1 MNRLAELNGTSSPAS
16 GRGDTAAISTN
27 GPAKIVVR
35 NLVKVFGSRTELALQ
50 MLADGLHKDEIFKR
64 TGQVV
69 GVQNASFEIRSG
81 EIFVIMGLSG
91 SGKSTLIRLL
101 NRLLEPTAGEVL
113 VDGQNVASMDRRQL
127 IDLRRRDMGMVF
139 QSFALMPHRTVLEN
153 AAFGLEVARVGKDQR
168 EKRAMQV
175 LEQVG
180 LAAFA
185 NKRPAE
191 LSGGMQQRVGLARAL
206 AVDPSL
212 MLMDEAFSAL
222 DPLKRHE
229 MQRVLLDL
237 QRDHKRTIVF
247 VSHDLD
253 EAFRIGDR
261 IAIMEGGCVVQVGD
275 PHEIARHPA
284 NDYVR
289 AFFRGVDL
297 TRHMTVGDIARTDQ
311 VPVFPVPSDLPA
323 EFGAAIEHLRSIK
336 RHYGFLVDPTQHL
349 IGVVSIDSLSR
360 CLGQPRPALADALLS
375 HVPPLTGASPFREVL
390 GQVARNPHPFPVVD
404 GDGTYVGAVTQTI
417 LLEHLCDEETRNA

>member
-1 MNRLAELNGTSSPAS
+1 MNA
-16 GRGDTAAISTN
+16 
-27 GPAKIVVR
+27 PAKIVVR
-35 NLVKVFGSRTELALQ
+35 NLVKVFGNRAPIALQ
-50 MLADGLHKDEIFKR
+50 MLAQGLHKDEIFRR

-101 NRLLEPTAGEVL
+101 NRLLEPTSGEVM
-113 VDGQNVASMDRRQL
+113 VDGQDVASMDRRQL
-127 IDLRRRDMGMVF
+127 IELRRRDMSMVF
-139 QSFALMPHRTVLEN
+139 QSFALMPQRTVLDN
-153 AAFGLEVARVGKDQR
+153 AAFGLEVAGTAR
-168 EKRAMQV
+168 EERERRAMQV

-180 LAAFA
+180 LGAFA
-185 NKRPAE
+185 RKLPSE

-206 AVDPSL
+206 AVNPSL

-229 MQRVLLDL
+229 MQSVLLDL

-261 IAIMEGGCVVQVGD
+261 IAIMEGGCVVQVGE
-275 PHEIARHPA
+275 PHEIARNPA

-297 TRHMTVGDIARTDQ
+297 TRHLTVGDIARTDQ
-311 VPVFPVPSDLPA
+311 VPIFQVPSNLSS

-336 RHYGFLVDPTQHL
+336 RHYGFLLDPAQHL
-349 IGVVSIDSLSR
+349 VGVVSIDSLSR
-360 CLGQPRPALADALLS
+360 CLGQSTPDLADALLA
-375 HVPPLTGASPFREVL
+375 HVPALTGGSPFREVL

-404 GDGTYVGAVTQTI
+404 SNGIYVGAVTQTI
-417 LLEHLCDEETRNA
+417 LLEHLCDEEDRNA

>member
-1 MNRLAELNGTSSPAS
+1 MDTTLTPGPSPAS
-16 GRGDTAAISTN
+16 GRGEHGA
-27 GPAKIVVR
+27 PAKIVVR
-35 NLVKVFGSRTELALQ
+35 NLVKVFGNRPAVALQ
-50 MLADGLHKDEIFKR
+50 MLSAGLHKDEIFQR
-64 TGQVV
+64 TGQIV
-69 GVQNASFEIRSG
+69 GVQDASFEIRSG

-101 NRLLEPTAGEVL
+101 NRLLEPSSGEVK

-127 IDLRRRDMGMVF
+127 IDLRRRDMSMVF

-153 AAFGLEVARVGKDQR
+153 AAFGLEVAGIGKDQR
-168 EKRAMQV
+168 ERRTMEV

-180 LAAFA
+180 LATFA
-185 NKRPAE
+185 RKRPFE

-253 EAFRIGDR
+253 EAFTIGDR
-261 IAIMEGGCVVQVGD
+261 IAIMEGGCVVQVGE
-275 PHEIARHPA
+275 PHEIARNPA
-284 NDYVR
+284 SDYVR

-297 TRHMTVGDIARTDQ
+297 TRHLTVRDIARTDQ
-311 VPVFPVPSDLPA
+311 VPTFPVPSDVPV

-336 RHYGFLVDPTQHL
+336 RHYGILVDPAQHL
-349 IGVVSIDSLSR
+349 VGVVSIDSLSR
-360 CLGQPRPALADALLS
+360 CLGQSRPDLAGALLS
-375 HVPPLTGASPFREVL
+375 HVPALAGGSPFREVL
-390 GQVARNPHPFPVVD
+390 GQVARNPHPFPVID
-404 GDGTYVGAVTQTI
+404 SNGIYVGAVTQTI
-417 LLEHLCDEETRNA
+417 LLEHLCDEEDRNA

>member
-1 MNRLAELNGTSSPAS
+1 MDA
-16 GRGDTAAISTN
+16 
-27 GPAKIVVR
+27 PAKIVVR
-35 NLVKVFGSRTELALQ
+35 NLVKVFGNRPAVALQ
-50 MLADGLHKDEIFKR
+50 MLSQGLHKDEIFR
-64 TGQVV
+64 QTGQIV

-101 NRLLEPTAGEVL
+101 NRLLEPSAGEVL

-127 IDLRRRDMGMVF
+127 IGLRRRDMSMVF

-153 AAFGLEVARVGKDQR
+153 AAFGLEVAGLPRDQR
-168 EKRAMQV
+168 EQRALQV

-180 LAAFA
+180 LTAFA
-185 NKRPAE
+185 RKHPSE

-253 EAFRIGDR
+253 EAFSIGDR
-261 IAIMEGGCVVQVGD
+261 IAIMEGGRIVQIGE
-275 PHEIARHPA
+275 PHEIARNPA
-284 NDYVR
+284 DDYVR

-297 TRHMTVGDIARTDQ
+297 TRHLTVGDIARTDQ
-311 VPVFPVPSDLPA
+311 VPVFQVPSNLPTELA
-323 EFGAAIEHLRSIK
+323 AAIEHLRSIK
-336 RHYGFLVDPTQHL
+336 RHYGFLLDPARHL
-349 IGVVSIDSLSR
+349 VGVVSIDSLSR
-360 CLGQPRPALADALLS
+360 CLSRSQPDLADALLA
-375 HVPPLTGASPFREVL
+375 HVPALAGASPFREVL

-404 GDGTYVGAVTQTI
+404 GSGTYVGAVTQTI
-417 LLEHLCDEETRNA
+417 LLERLCDEEARNA

>member
-1 MNRLAELNGTSSPAS
+1 MNA
-16 GRGDTAAISTN
+16 
-27 GPAKIVVR
+27 PAKIVVR
-35 NLVKVFGSRTELALQ
+35 NLVKVFGSRPEVALK
-50 MLADGLHKDEIFKR
+50 MLSEGLHKDEIFKR
-64 TGQVV
+64 SGQIV

-91 SGKSTLIRLL
+91 SGKSTMIRLL
-101 NRLLEPTAGEVL
+101 NRLLEPTAGDVL
-113 VDGQNVASMDRRQL
+113 VDGQNVASMDKRQL
-127 IDLRRRDMGMVF
+127 IDLRRRDMSMVF

-153 AAFGLEVARVGKDQR
+153 AAFGLEVAGTDRAAR

-180 LAAFA
+180 LGTFA
-185 NKRPAE
+185 RKRPSE

-206 AVDPSL
+206 AVNPSL

-275 PHEIARHPA
+275 PHEIARNPA

-289 AFFRGVDL
+289 AFFHGVDL
-297 TRHMTVGDIARTDQ
+297 TRHLTVGDIARTDQ
-311 VPVFPVPSDLPA
+311 VPVFPVPA
-323 EFGAAIEHLRSIK
+323 NIGGEFSAAIEHLRSIK
-336 RHYGFLVDPTQHL
+336 RHYGFVVDGSNHLV
-349 IGVVSIDSLSR
+349 GVVSIDSLLR
-360 CLGQPRPALADALLS
+360 CVGQAKPDMAGALLEHVPALS
-375 HVPPLTGASPFREVL
+375 GASPFREVL
-390 GQVARNPHPFPVVD
+390 GQVAKNPHPFPVVD
-404 GDGTYVGAVTQTI
+404 GNGAYIGAVTQTI
-417 LLEHLCDEETRNA
+417 LLEHLCDEENPHA

>member
-1 MNRLAELNGTSSPAS
+1 MDAALTPGPSAAGGTGENCA
-16 GRGDTAAISTN
+16 
-27 GPAKIVVR
+27 PAKIVVR
-35 NLVKVFGSRTELALQ
+35 NLVKVFGNRPAVALQ
-50 MLADGLHKDEIFKR
+50 MLEQGLHKDEIFR
-64 TGQVV
+64 CTGQIV
-69 GVQNASFEIRSG
+69 GVQDASFEIRSG

-101 NRLLEPTAGEVL
+101 NRLLEPTSGEVL

-127 IDLRRRDMGMVF
+127 IDLRRRDMSMVF
-139 QSFALMPHRTVLEN
+139 QSFALMPHRTVLDN
-153 AAFGLEVARVGKDQR
+153 AAFGLEVAGIDKAQR
-168 EKRAMQV
+168 EKRALQV

-180 LAAFA
+180 LTAFA
-185 NKRPAE
+185 RKHPSE

-229 MQRVLLDL
+229 MQHVLLDL

-261 IAIMEGGCVVQVGD
+261 IAIMEGGSVVQVGD
-275 PHEIARHPA
+275 PHEIARNPA
-284 NDYVR
+284 TDYVR

-297 TRHMTVGDIARTDQ
+297 TRHLTVGDIARTDQ
-311 VPVFPVPSDLPA
+311 VPIFPVPSNIPDD
-323 EFGAAIEHLRSIK
+323 FGAAIEHLRSIK
-336 RHYGFLVDPTQHL
+336 RHYGFLVDPAHRL
-349 IGVVSIDSLSR
+349 IGVVSIDSLLR
-360 CLGQPRPALADALLS
+360 CLGQSRPDLAGALLDHVPALA
-375 HVPPLTGASPFREVL
+375 GASPFREVL
-390 GQVARNPHPFPVVD
+390 GQVARNPHPFPVID
-404 GDGTYVGAVTQTI
+404 GNGIYMGAVTQTI

>member
-1 MNRLAELNGTSSPAS
+1 
-16 GRGDTAAISTN
+16 
-27 GPAKIVVR
+27 VR
-35 NLVKVFGSRTELALQ
+35 NLVKVFGSRPAPALR
-50 MLADGLHKDEIFKR
+50 MLAEGLHKDEIFRR
-64 TGQVV
+64 TGQIV

-113 VDGQNVASMDRRQL
+113 VDGQNVASMNRQQL
-127 IDLRRRDMGMVF
+127 IDLRRRDMSMVF
-139 QSFALMPHRTVLEN
+139 QSFALMPNRTVLEN
-153 AAFGLEVARVGKDQR
+153 AAFGLEVAGTSKAQR
-168 EKRAMQV
+168 ERRALQV

-185 NKRPAE
+185 GKRPAE

-229 MQRVLLDL
+229 MQHVLLDL
-237 QRDHKRTIVF
+237 QREQKRTIVF

-261 IAIMEGGCVVQVGD
+261 IAIMEGGTVVQVGD
-275 PHEIARHPA
+275 PHEIARNPA

-297 TRHMTVGDIARTDQ
+297 TRHLTVGDIARTDQ
-311 VPVFPVPSDLPA
+311 VPVFPVPSNLAA
-323 EFGAAIEHLRSIK
+323 ELGAAVEHLRSIK
-336 RHYGFLVDPTQHL
+336 RHYGVLVDPAKHL
-349 IGVVSIDSLSR
+349 VGVVSIDSLLR
-360 CLGQPRPALADALLS
+360 CLDQSRPDLTGALLDHVPALA
-375 HVPPLTGASPFREVL
+375 GASPFREVL

-404 GDGTYVGAVTQTI
+404 SNGIYVGAVTQTI

>member
-1 MNRLAELNGTSSPAS
+1 M
-16 GRGDTAAISTN
+16 DAATP
-27 GPAKIVVR
+27 PAKIVVR
-35 NLVKVFGSRTELALQ
+35 NLVKVFGNKPAVALQ

-69 GVQNASFEIRSG
+69 GVQKASFEIRAG

-113 VDGQNVASMDRRQL
+113 VDGQNVASMDRNQL
-127 IDLRRRDMGMVF
+127 IGLRRRDMSMVF

-153 AAFGLEVARVGKDQR
+153 AAFGLEVAGVAKAER
-168 EKRAMQV
+168 ERRAMQV

-180 LAAFA
+180 LSAFA
-185 NKRPAE
+185 RKRPAE

-237 QRDHKRTIVF
+237 QREQKRTIVF

-253 EAFRIGDR
+253 EAFTIGDR
-261 IAIMEGGCVVQVGD
+261 IAIMEGGRVVQIGE
-275 PHEIARHPA
+275 PHEIARNPA
-284 NDYVR
+284 DDYVR
-289 AFFRGVDL
+289 AFFKGVDL
-297 TRHMTVGDIARTDQ
+297 TRHLTVGDIARTDQ

-323 EFGAAIEHLRSIK
+323 EFGAAIEHLRSIE
-336 RHYGFLVDPTQHL
+336 RHYGFLVDPAKHL
-349 IGVVSIDSLSR
+349 VGVVSIDSLAR
-360 CLGQPRPALADALLS
+360 CLDQSKPALGDALLG
-375 HVPPLTGASPFREVL
+375 HVPALTGASPFRDVL
-390 GQVARNPHPFPVVD
+390 GQVARNPHPFPVID
-404 GDGTYVGAVTQTI
+404 GNGIYVGAVTQTI
-417 LLEHLCDEETRNA
+417 LLEHLCNEEAPNA

>member
-1 MNRLAELNGTSSPAS
+1 LGEQIAMNA
-16 GRGDTAAISTN
+16 
-27 GPAKIVVR
+27 PAKIVVH
-35 NLVKVFGSRTELALQ
+35 NLVKVFGNRPAAAMQ
-50 MLADGLHKDEIFKR
+50 MLAAGRHKDEIFQR
-64 TGQVV
+64 TGQIV

-101 NRLLEPTAGEVL
+101 NRLLEPTSGQVL
-113 VDGQNVASMDRRQL
+113 VDGQNVASMNRQQL
-127 IDLRRRDMGMVF
+127 IDLRRRDMSMVF

-153 AAFGLEVARVGKDQR
+153 AAFGLEVAGVDKPTR
-168 EKRAMQV
+168 ERRALQV

-180 LAAFA
+180 LTAFA
-185 NKRPAE
+185 RKHPPE

-206 AVDPSL
+206 SVDPSL

-229 MQRVLLDL
+229 MQHVLLDL

-261 IAIMEGGCVVQVGD
+261 IAIMEGGSVVQVGD
-275 PHEIARHPA
+275 PHEIARNPA
-284 NDYVR
+284 TDYVR

-297 TRHMTVGDIARTDQ
+297 TRHLTVGDIARDDQ
-311 VPVFPVPSDLPA
+311 VPVFPVPVNIAD

-336 RHYGFLVDPTQHL
+336 RHYGFLVDPAHHL
-349 IGVVSIDSLSR
+349 VGVVSIDSLLR
-360 CLGQPRPALADALLS
+360 CLGQSRPDLAGALLDHVPAL
-375 HVPPLTGASPFREVL
+375 PGASPFREVL
-390 GQVARNPHPFPVVD
+390 GQVARNPHPFPVID
-404 GDGTYVGAVTQTI
+404 CNGIYIGAVTQTI
-417 LLEHLCDEETRNA
+417 LLEHLCDEEIRNA

>member
-1 MNRLAELNGTSSPAS
+1 MDLTLTQGAVSGLRPETGSSDPKNA
-16 GRGDTAAISTN
+16 
-27 GPAKIVVR
+27 PAKIVVR
-35 NLVKVFGSRTELALQ
+35 NLVKVFGNRPAVALQ
-50 MLADGLHKDEIFKR
+50 MLADGLHKDEIFRR

-69 GVQNASFEIRSG
+69 GVQKASFEIRSG

-91 SGKSTLIRLL
+91 SGKSTMIRLL

-113 VDGQNVASMDRRQL
+113 VDGQDVASMDRNQL
-127 IDLRRRDMGMVF
+127 IGLRRRDMAMVF

-153 AAFGLEVARVGKDQR
+153 AAFGLEVAGVAKDPR
-168 EKRAMQV
+168 ERRAMQV

-180 LAAFA
+180 LSAFA
-185 NKRPAE
+185 RKRPAE

-237 QRDHKRTIVF
+237 QREQKRTIVF

-253 EAFRIGDR
+253 EAFTIGDR
-261 IAIMEGGCVVQVGD
+261 IAIMEGGRVVQIGE
-275 PHEIARHPA
+275 PHEIARNPA
-284 NDYVR
+284 DDYVR
-289 AFFRGVDL
+289 AFFKGVDL
-297 TRHMTVGDIARTDQ
+297 TRHLTVGDIARTDQ
-311 VPVFPVPSDLPA
+311 VPVFPVPSDLAA

-336 RHYGFLVDPTQHL
+336 RHYGFLIDPARHL
-349 IGVVSIDSLSR
+349 VGVVSIDSLAR
-360 CLGQPRPALADALLS
+360 CLDQSKPALDDALLG
-375 HVPPLTGASPFREVL
+375 HVPALTGASPFRDVL

-404 GDGTYVGAVTQTI
+404 GNGIYVGAVTQTI
-417 LLEHLCDEETRNA
+417 LLEHLCNEEAPNA

>member
-1 MNRLAELNGTSSPAS
+1 MNA
-16 GRGDTAAISTN
+16 
-27 GPAKIVVR
+27 PAKIVVR
-35 NLVKVFGSRTELALQ
+35 NLVKVFGDRPAVALQ
-50 MLADGLHKDEIFKR
+50 MLAEGRHKDEIFQR
-64 TGQVV
+64 TGQIV

-101 NRLLEPTAGEVL
+101 NRLLDPTSGEVL
-113 VDGQNVASMDRRQL
+113 VDGQNVASMNRQQL
-127 IDLRRRDMGMVF
+127 IDLRRRDMSMVF

-153 AAFGLEVARVGKDQR
+153 AAFGLEVAGVAKAQR
-168 EKRAMQV
+168 ERRALQV

-180 LAAFA
+180 LSAFA
-185 NKRPAE
+185 RKHPSE

-206 AVDPSL
+206 TVDPSL

-229 MQRVLLDL
+229 MQHVLLDL
-237 QRDHKRTIVF
+237 QRDQKRTIVF

-261 IAIMEGGCVVQVGD
+261 IAIMEGGTVVQVGD
-275 PHEIARHPA
+275 PHEIARNPA
-284 NDYVR
+284 TDYVR

-297 TRHMTVGDIARTDQ
+297 TRHLTVGDIARTDQ
-311 VPVFPVPSDLPA
+311 VPVFPVPSNIPD

-336 RHYGFLVDPTQHL
+336 RHYGFLLDPAHHL
-349 IGVVSIDSLSR
+349 IGVVSIDSLLR
-360 CLGQPRPALADALLS
+360 CLGQSRPDLAGALLD
-375 HVPPLTGASPFREVL
+375 HVPVSRRAGTGCEKSTPVPGGRRQRDL
-390 GQVARNPHPFPVVD
+390 RGGRDSDDSARAPV
-404 GDGTYVGAVTQTI
+404 Q
-417 LLEHLCDEETRNA
+417 

>member
-1 MNRLAELNGTSSPAS
+1 MDLTLTQGAVSGLRPETGSSDPKNA
-16 GRGDTAAISTN
+16 
-27 GPAKIVVR
+27 PAKIVVR
-35 NLVKVFGSRTELALQ
+35 NLVKVFGNRPAVALQ
-50 MLADGLHKDEIFKR
+50 MLGDGLHKDEIFRR

-69 GVQNASFEIRSG
+69 GVQKASFEIRSG

-113 VDGQNVASMDRRQL
+113 VDGQDVASMDRNQL
-127 IDLRRRDMGMVF
+127 IGLRRRDMAMVF

-153 AAFGLEVARVGKDQR
+153 AAFGLEVAGVAKDPR
-168 EKRAMQV
+168 ERRAMQV

-180 LAAFA
+180 LSAFA
-185 NKRPAE
+185 RKRPAE

-237 QRDHKRTIVF
+237 QREQKRTIVF

-253 EAFRIGDR
+253 EAFTIGDR
-261 IAIMEGGCVVQVGD
+261 IAIMEGGRVVQIGE
-275 PHEIARHPA
+275 PHEIARNPA
-284 NDYVR
+284 DDYVR
-289 AFFRGVDL
+289 AFFKGVDL
-297 TRHMTVGDIARTDQ
+297 TRHLTVGDIARTDQ
-311 VPVFPVPSDLPA
+311 VPVFPVPSDLAA

-336 RHYGFLVDPTQHL
+336 RHYGFLLDPARHL
-349 IGVVSIDSLSR
+349 VGVVSIDSLAR
-360 CLGQPRPALADALLS
+360 CLDQSKPALHDALLG
-375 HVPPLTGASPFREVL
+375 HVPALTGASPFRDVL
-390 GQVARNPHPFPVVD
+390 GQVARNPHPFPVID
-404 GDGTYVGAVTQTI
+404 GNGIYVGAVTQTI
-417 LLEHLCDEETRNA
+417 LLEHLCNEEAPNA

>member
-1 MNRLAELNGTSSPAS
+1 MDATLTPSPIS
-16 GRGDTAAISTN
+16 GRRPEIGKGMNA
-27 GPAKIVVR
+27 PAKIVVR
-35 NLVKVFGSRTELALQ
+35 NLVKVFGNRPAVALQ
-50 MLADGLHKDEIFKR
+50 MLADGLHKDEIFRR

-69 GVQNASFEIRSG
+69 GVQNASFEIRAG

-113 VDGQNVASMDRRQL
+113 VDGHNVASMDRRQL
-127 IDLRRRDMGMVF
+127 IGLRRRDMAMVF

-153 AAFGLEVARVGKDQR
+153 AAFGLEVAGVAKEQR
-168 EKRAMQV
+168 ERRAMEV
-175 LEQVG
+175 IEQVG
-180 LAAFA
+180 LTAFA
-185 NKRPAE
+185 RKRPAE

-261 IAIMEGGCVVQVGD
+261 IAIMEGGRIVQIGG
-275 PHEIARHPA
+275 PQEIARSPA
-284 NDYVR
+284 DDYVR

-297 TRHMTVGDIARTDQ
+297 TRHLTVGDVARTDQ
-311 VPVFPVPSDLPA
+311 VPVFPVPSDLPSG
-323 EFGAAIEHLRSIK
+323 FGAAIEHLRSIK
-336 RHYGFLVDPTQHL
+336 RHYGFLVDPARHL
-349 IGVVSIDSLSR
+349 VGVVSIDSLSR
-360 CLGQPRPALADALLS
+360 CLGQSKPALTDALLG
-375 HVPPLTGASPFREVL
+375 HVPALTGASPFREIV

-417 LLEHLCDEETRNA
+417 LLEHLCNEEARDA

>member
-1 MNRLAELNGTSSPAS
+1 MDLTLTQGAVSGLRPETGSSDPKNA
-16 GRGDTAAISTN
+16 
-27 GPAKIVVR
+27 PAKIVVR
-35 NLVKVFGSRTELALQ
+35 NLVKVFGNRPAVALQ
-50 MLADGLHKDEIFKR
+50 MLADGLHKDEIFRR

-69 GVQNASFEIRSG
+69 GVQKASFEIRSG

-113 VDGQNVASMDRRQL
+113 VDGQDVASMDRNQL
-127 IDLRRRDMGMVF
+127 IGLRRRDMAMVF

-153 AAFGLEVARVGKDQR
+153 AAFGLEVAGVAKDPR
-168 EKRAMQV
+168 ERRAMQV

-180 LAAFA
+180 LSAFA
-185 NKRPAE
+185 RKRPAE

-237 QRDHKRTIVF
+237 QREQKRTIVF

-253 EAFRIGDR
+253 EAFTIGDR
-261 IAIMEGGCVVQVGD
+261 IAIMEGGRVVQIGE
-275 PHEIARHPA
+275 PHEIARNPA
-284 NDYVR
+284 DDYVR
-289 AFFRGVDL
+289 AFFKGVDL
-297 TRHMTVGDIARTDQ
+297 TRHLTVGDIARTDQ
-311 VPVFPVPSDLPA
+311 VPVFPVPIDLAA

-336 RHYGFLVDPTQHL
+336 RHYGFLLDPARHL
-349 IGVVSIDSLSR
+349 VGVVSIDSLAR
-360 CLGQPRPALADALLS
+360 CLGQSTPALDDALLG
-375 HVPPLTGASPFREVL
+375 HVPALTGASPFRDVL
-390 GQVARNPHPFPVVD
+390 GQVARNPHPFPVID
-404 GDGTYVGAVTQTI
+404 GNGIYVGAVTQTI
-417 LLEHLCDEETRNA
+417 LLEHLCNEEAPNA

>member
-1 MNRLAELNGTSSPAS
+1 
-16 GRGDTAAISTN
+16 
-27 GPAKIVVR
+27 VR
-35 NLVKVFGSRTELALQ
+35 NLVKVFGNRPAQALQ
-50 MLADGLHKDEIFKR
+50 MLADGLHKDEIFRR
-64 TGQVV
+64 TGQIV
-69 GVQNASFEIRSG
+69 GVQDASFEIRSG

-113 VDGQNVASMDRRQL
+113 VDGQNVASMNRQQL
-127 IDLRRRDMGMVF
+127 IDLRRRDMSMVF
-139 QSFALMPHRTVLEN
+139 QSFALMPNRTVLEN
-153 AAFGLEVARVGKDQR
+153 AAFGLEVAGAGKAQR
-168 EKRAMQV
+168 ERRALQV

-180 LAAFA
+180 LTAFA
-185 NKRPAE
+185 RKRPAE

-229 MQRVLLDL
+229 MQHVLLEL
-237 QRDHKRTIVF
+237 QREQKRTIVF

-261 IAIMEGGCVVQVGD
+261 IAIMEGGSVVQVGD
-275 PHEIARHPA
+275 PHEIARNPA

-297 TRHMTVGDIARTDQ
+297 TRHLTVGDIARTDQ
-311 VPVFPVPSDLPA
+311 VPVFPVPSNLAA

-336 RHYGFLVDPTQHL
+336 RHYGVLVDPAHHL
-349 IGVVSIDSLSR
+349 VGVVSIDSLSR
-360 CLGQPRPALADALLS
+360 CLGESRPDVAGALLP
-375 HVPPLTGASPFREVL
+375 HVPPLAGASPFREVL

-404 GDGTYVGAVTQTI
+404 GNGIYVGAVTQTI
-417 LLEHLCDEETRNA
+417 LLEHLCDEEVSHA

>member
-1 MNRLAELNGTSSPAS
+1 VEDR
-16 GRGDTAAISTN
+16 
-27 GPAKIVVR
+27 PAKIVVR
-35 NLVKVFGSRTELALQ
+35 KLVKVFGNRPTLALR
-50 MLADGLHKDEIFKR
+50 MLAEGLHKDEIFRR
-64 TGQVV
+64 TGQIV
-69 GVQNASFEIRSG
+69 GVQDASFEIRSG

-127 IDLRRRDMGMVF
+127 IGLRRRDMSMVF
-139 QSFALMPHRTVLEN
+139 QSFALMPNRTVLEN
-153 AAFGLEVARVGKDQR
+153 AAFGLEVAGVAKDPR
-168 EKRAMQV
+168 ERRAMQV

-180 LAAFA
+180 LVAFA
-185 NKRPAE
+185 RKLPSE

-229 MQRVLLDL
+229 MQHVLLEL
-237 QRDHKRTIVF
+237 QRVQKRTIVF

-261 IAIMEGGCVVQVGD
+261 IAIMEGGTVVQVGD
-275 PHEIARHPA
+275 PHEIARNPA

-297 TRHMTVGDIARTDQ
+297 TRHLTVGDIARTDQ
-311 VPVFPVPSDLPA
+311 VPVFPVPSNLAA
-323 EFGAAIEHLRSIK
+323 EFEAAIEHLRSIK
-336 RHYGFLVDPTQHL
+336 RHYGVLLDQARHLV
-349 IGVVSIDSLSR
+349 GVVSIDSLSR
-360 CLGQPRPALADALLS
+360 CLGESKPDLADALLA
-375 HVPPLTGASPFREVL
+375 HVPALTGASPFREVL

-404 GDGTYVGAVTQTI
+404 SNGTYVGAVTQTI
-417 LLEHLCDEETRNA
+417 LLEHLCNQETRNA

>member
-1 MNRLAELNGTSSPAS
+1 M
-16 GRGDTAAISTN
+16 DTATP
-27 GPAKIVVR
+27 PAKIVVR
-35 NLVKVFGSRTELALQ
+35 NLVKVFGNRPAVALQ
-50 MLADGLHKDEIFKR
+50 MLADGLHKDEIFRR

-69 GVQNASFEIRSG
+69 GVQSASFEIRAG

-91 SGKSTLIRLL
+91 SGKSTMIRLL

-113 VDGQNVASMDRRQL
+113 VDGQNVASMDRSQL
-127 IDLRRRDMGMVF
+127 IGLRRRDMSMVF
-139 QSFALMPHRTVLEN
+139 QSFALMPHRTVLDN
-153 AAFGLEVARVGKDQR
+153 TAFGLEVAGVAKDQR
-168 EKRAMQV
+168 EQRAMQV

-180 LAAFA
+180 LTAFA
-185 NKRPAE
+185 RKRPAE

-237 QRDHKRTIVF
+237 QRNQKRTIVF

-253 EAFRIGDR
+253 EAFTIGDR
-261 IAIMEGGCVVQVGD
+261 IAIMEGGRIVQIGE

-284 NDYVR
+284 DDYVR
-289 AFFRGVDL
+289 AFFKGVDL
-297 TRHMTVGDIARTDQ
+297 TRHLTIGDIARTDQ
-311 VPVFPVPSDLPA
+311 VPVFPVPSDLPT

-336 RHYGFLVDPTQHL
+336 RHYGFLLDPAQHL
-349 IGVVSIDSLSR
+349 VGVVSIDSLAR
-360 CLGQPRPALADALLS
+360 CLGQSKPALDDALLG
-375 HVPPLTGASPFREVL
+375 HVPALTGASPFRDVL

-404 GDGTYVGAVTQTI
+404 GNGIYVGAVTQTI

>member
-1 MNRLAELNGTSSPAS
+1 MKATLTPSPSPAS
-16 GRGDTAAISTN
+16 GRGELEATAPEA
-27 GPAKIVVR
+27 PAKIVVR
-35 NLVKVFGSRTELALQ
+35 NLVKVFGTRPAVALQ
-50 MLADGLHKDEIFKR
+50 MLAEGLHKDEIFRR
-64 TGQVV
+64 TGQIV
-69 GVQNASFEIRSG
+69 GVQSASFEIRAG

-101 NRLLEPTAGEVL
+101 NRLLEPTAGEVQ

-127 IDLRRRDMGMVF
+127 IDLRRRDMSMVF
-139 QSFALMPHRTVLEN
+139 QSFALMPNRTVLEN
-153 AAFGLEVARVGKDQR
+153 AAFGLEVAGVAKERREQR
-168 EKRAMQV
+168 ALQV

-180 LAAFA
+180 LTAFA
-185 NKRPAE
+185 RKRPSE

-206 AVDPSL
+206 ATDPSL

-229 MQRVLLDL
+229 MQGVLLDL
-237 QRDHKRTIVF
+237 QREHKRTIVF

-261 IAIMEGGCVVQVGD
+261 IAIMEGGTVVQVGD
-275 PHEIARHPA
+275 PHQIARNPA

-297 TRHMTVGDIARTDQ
+297 TRHLTVGDIARTDQ
-311 VPVFPVPSDLPA
+311 VPLFPVPSDLPA
-323 EFGAAIEHLRSIK
+323 EFSAAVEHLRSIK
-336 RHYGFLVDPTQHL
+336 RHYGFLVDGAQHL
-349 IGVVSIDSLSR
+349 VGVVSIDSLAR
-360 CLGQPRPALADALLS
+360 CLGQSQPVVADALLS
-375 HVPPLTGASPFREVL
+375 HVPALAGASPFREVL

-404 GDGTYVGAVTQTI
+404 GNGAYVGAITQTI
-417 LLEHLCDEETRNA
+417 LLERLCDEESRNA

>member
-1 MNRLAELNGTSSPAS
+1 MDA
-16 GRGDTAAISTN
+16 
-27 GPAKIVVR
+27 PAKIVVR
-35 NLVKVFGSRTELALQ
+35 NLVKVFGSRPAPALQ
-50 MLADGLHKDEIFKR
+50 MLADGLHKDEIFRR

-69 GVQNASFEIRSG
+69 GVQKASFEIRAG

-113 VDGQNVASMDRRQL
+113 VDGQDVASMDRGQL
-127 IDLRRRDMGMVF
+127 VSLRRRDMSMVF
-139 QSFALMPHRTVLEN
+139 QSFALMPHRTVLDN
-153 AAFGLEVARVGKDQR
+153 AAFGLEIAGVDKSER
-168 EKRAMQV
+168 ERRALKV
-175 LEQVG
+175 LDQVG
-180 LAAFA
+180 LSAFA
-185 NKRPAE
+185 RKHPAE

-261 IAIMEGGCVVQVGD
+261 IAIMEGGRVVQIGD
-275 PHEIARHPA
+275 PHEIAHHPA
-284 NDYVR
+284 DDYVR
-289 AFFRGVDL
+289 AFFKGVDL
-297 TRHMTVGDIARTDQ
+297 TRHMTVADIARTDQ
-311 VPVFPVPSDLPA
+311 VPLFPAPSNLA
-323 EFGAAIEHLRSIK
+323 VEFAAAIEHLRSIK
-336 RHYGFLVDPTQHL
+336 RHYGFVLDPAQRL

-360 CLGQPRPALADALLS
+360 CLGQTQPALADALLE
-375 HVPPLTGASPFREVL
+375 HVPALSGASPFREVL
-390 GQVARNPHPFPVVD
+390 GQVARNPHPFPVVN

-417 LLEHLCDEETRNA
+417 LLERMCDEEIRNA

>member
-1 MNRLAELNGTSSPAS
+1 MSESEKGE
-16 GRGDTAAISTN
+16 N

-35 NLVKVFGSRTELALQ
+35 NLVKVFGSRPAVALQ
-50 MLADGLHKDEIFKR
+50 MLADGLHKDEIFRR

-69 GVQNASFEIRSG
+69 GVQSASFEIRSG

-113 VDGQNVASMDRRQL
+113 VDGQNVASMSRRDL
-127 IDLRRRDMGMVF
+127 IDLRRRDMSMVF

-153 AAFGLEVARVGKDQR
+153 AAFGLEVAGVAKDQR
-168 EKRAMQV
+168 ERRTMQV

-180 LAAFA
+180 LTAFA
-185 NKRPAE
+185 RKRPAE

-261 IAIMEGGCVVQVGD
+261 IAIMEGGRVVQIGD
-275 PHEIARHPA
+275 PHEIARNPA
-284 NDYVR
+284 DDYVR

-297 TRHMTVGDIARTDQ
+297 TRHLTVGDIARTDQ
-311 VPVFPVPSDLPA
+311 VPVFPVPHNLSA
-323 EFGAAIEHLRSIK
+323 ELEAAIDHLRSIK
-336 RHYGFLVDPTQHL
+336 RHYGFLLDPAHHL
-349 IGVVSIDSLSR
+349 VGVVSIDSLSR
-360 CLGQPRPALADALLS
+360 CLGQSKPDLADALLA
-375 HVPPLTGASPFREVL
+375 HVPALAGASPFREVL

-404 GDGTYVGAVTQTI
+404 SNGIYVGAVTQTI